1 MSRVYSCLAV
11 ISLVAGCAPVTTTS
25 SGSPYGATTVGV
37 DVDVAVEGGDN
48 FAAMQEVPVGGGEL
62 RLVEPRRTR
71 DASGASVAA
80 IMFPLRH
87 TDVRTKVSG
96 MSAMFTVTQTF
107 ENPFD
112 DPIDAVY
119 VFPLGDGAAVTAYA
133 IAIGERTIAGEI
145 KKKAEARATYEEARA
160 RGHTAAL
167 LEQEKRNIFRQRIAN
182 IAPHETIKVRMDY
195 VELLDYAD
203 GQVELVFPLV
213 VGPRYLPAEAIGRTP
228 VGAHRAGQT
237 GRAGVTSI
245 PYADE
250 TVAGSTVSFTADIDA
265 GVPVL
270 GVASPSH
277 QLKVDDVAATRRR
290 VALASAAEVP
300 NRDLVIRYRTASEQ
314 TMIGLLAHRPG
325 GSADAR
331 GYFTLIVQPKASYRT
346 GDVAPREVM
355 IVIDTS
361 GSMDGQPLA
370 QAQALA
376 GALIDS
382 LRPNDTFNV
391 MAFSGGTSAMAPSA
405 IAGDGN
411 GKQLGK
417 SFVASLSSG
426 GGTEMGPAM
435 AKALATTPGNV
446 PTGEDPR
453 PAGKAVG
460 VANPRDSAS
469 LVGRIRLVF
478 FLTDGFVGNDDV
490 IVSAARGNLGSN
502 RIFSIG
508 IGSAPNR
515 SLLNQIAAVGRGFA
529 SYLNLTESAAD
540 LAEDIVSRTAQPYLT
555 DVQIEWNGLAV
566 GAVTPA
572 AIPDV
577 YAGRPLVVSGVYT
590 RPGRARITVS
600 ATTAGRRVQI
610 PVEVALPDHVDAEP
624 VAALWARKRIDE
636 LLFLAGD
643 NVTDQVVSQITEL
656 GLGFHMVTDY
666 TSFVA
671 VDRTRVVAGD
681 GSSKIIEQPA
691 LVPAGVNPETAIAPS
706 PSGPARTASYSPP
719 SRSHEDSGGGGSWFG
734 GGGGG
739 GGDVDLLTL
748 LLACALIP
756 LAWTLR
762 RIRARS
768 A

>member
-1 MSRVYSCLAV
+1 MSRVHSCLAV
-11 ISLVAGCAPVTTTS
+11 IALVAGCAPVTTTAP
-25 SGSPYGATTVGV
+25 GSPYAATTVGV
-37 DVDVAVEGGDN
+37 DVDVAVEASDN

-96 MSAMFTVTQTF
+96 MSAIYTVTQTF
-107 ENPFD
+107 ENPYD
-112 DPIDAVY
+112 EPIDAVY
-119 VFPLGDGAAVTAYA
+119 VFPLGDGAAVTAYS

-145 KKKAEARATYEEARA
+145 KKKAEARATYEEAKA

-182 IAPHETIKVRMDY
+182 IAPRETIKVRMDY

-203 GQVELVFPLV
+203 GQVEIAFPLV
-213 VGPRYLPAEAIGRTP
+213 VGPRYLPAEAIGTAP
-228 VGAHRAGQT
+228 VGAHHAGKP

-250 TVAGSTVSFTADIDA
+250 TIAGSTVSFTADIDA

-290 VALASAAEVP
+290 VVLASAAEVP
-300 NRDLVIRYRTASEQ
+300 NRDLIVRYRTASDQ
-314 TMIGLLAHRPG
+314 TMIGLLAHRT
-325 GSADAR
+325 DAR
-331 GYFTLIVQPKASYRT
+331 GYFTLMVQPKASYRT

-361 GSMDGQPLA
+361 GSMDGKPIA

-376 GALIDS
+376 TALINS
-382 LRPNDTFNV
+382 LRDTDTLNV
-391 MAFSGGTSAMAPSA
+391 MAFSGGTNAMAPAA
-405 IAGDGN
+405 IAADGN
-411 GKQLGK
+411 GKQVGRD
-417 SFVASLSSG
+417 FVASLTSG

-435 AKALATTPGNV
+435 ARALAATPGN
-446 PTGEDPR
+446 D
-453 PAGKAVG
+453 
-460 VANPRDSAS
+460 
-469 LVGRIRLVF
+469 RIRLVF

-502 RIFSIG
+502 RIFSVG

-529 SYLNLTESAAD
+529 SYLNLTESAPD
-540 LAEDIVSRTAQPYLT
+540 LAEDIVHRTALPYLT
-555 DVQIEWNGLAV
+555 DVKIDWNGLAV

-577 YAGRPLVVSGVYT
+577 YAGRPLIVSGVYT

-610 PVEVALPDHVDAEP
+610 PVEVSLPDRVDAEP
-624 VAALWARKRIDE
+624 VAALWARKRVDE

-643 NVTDQVVSQITEL
+643 SLTDQVVSQITEL

-671 VDRTRVVAGD
+671 VDRTRVVTGD
-681 GSSKIIEQPA
+681 GAARIIEQPA

-706 PSGPARTASYSPP
+706 ANAPARTASYSPA
-719 SRSHEDSGGGGSWFG
+719 SRSREDSGGGGSWFG

-739 GGDVDLLTL
+739 GGGDVDLVTL
-748 LLACALIP
+748 LLACALMP
-756 LAWTLR
+756 LAWSLR
-762 RIRARS
+762 RIRARR

>member
-112 DPIDAVY
+112 DSIDAVY

-145 KKKAEARATYEEARA
+145 KKTAEARATYEEARA
-160 RGHTAAL
+160 QGHTAAL

-182 IAPHETIKVRMDY
+182 IAPHETIKVRMNY

-300 NRDLVIRYRTASEQ
+300 NRDLIVRYRTASDQ
-314 TMIGLLAHRPG
+314 TMIGLLAHRT
-325 GSADAR
+325 DAR
-331 GYFTLIVQPKASYRT
+331 GYFTLMVQPKASYRT

-361 GSMDGQPLA
+361 GSMDGKPIA

-376 GALIDS
+376 TALINS
-382 LRPNDTFNV
+382 LRDTDTLNV
-391 MAFSGGTSAMAPSA
+391 MAFSGGTNAMAPAA
-405 IAGDGN
+405 IAADGN
-411 GKQLGK
+411 GKQVGRD
-417 SFVASLSSG
+417 FVASLTSG

-435 AKALATTPGNV
+435 ARALAATPGN
-446 PTGEDPR
+446 D
-453 PAGKAVG
+453 
-460 VANPRDSAS
+460 
-469 LVGRIRLVF
+469 RIRLVF

-502 RIFSIG
+502 RIFSVG

-529 SYLNLTESAAD
+529 SYLNLTESAPD
-540 LAEDIVSRTAQPYLT
+540 LAEDIVHRTALPYLT
-555 DVQIEWNGLAV
+555 DVKIDWNGLAV

-577 YAGRPLVVSGVYT
+577 YAGRPLIVSGVYT

-610 PVEVALPDHVDAEP
+610 PVEVSLPDRVDAEP
-624 VAALWARKRIDE
+624 VAALWARKRVDE

-643 NVTDQVVSQITEL
+643 SLTDQVVSQITEL

-671 VDRTRVVAGD
+671 VDRTRVVTGD
-681 GSSKIIEQPA
+681 GAARIIEQPA

-706 PSGPARTASYSPP
+706 ASAPARTASYSPA
-719 SRSHEDSGGGGSWFG
+719 SRSREDSGGGGSWFG

-739 GGDVDLLTL
+739 GGDVDLVTL
-748 LLACALIP
+748 LLACALMP

-762 RIRARS
+762 RIRVRRA
-768 A
+768 